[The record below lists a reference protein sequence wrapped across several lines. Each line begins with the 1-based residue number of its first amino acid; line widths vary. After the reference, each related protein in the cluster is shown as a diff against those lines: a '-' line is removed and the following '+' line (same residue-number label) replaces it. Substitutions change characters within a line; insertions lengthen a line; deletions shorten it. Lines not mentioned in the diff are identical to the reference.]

1 MLNIHSVITFL
12 RARTMY
18 QVLRSYVGWLASV
31 FSHALG
37 KCLIA
42 LVGVY
47 QVLVSPLLGNHCRF
61 QPSCSRY
68 FKESVTKYGPFQGA
82 RKGIARICR
91 CHPWNRGGYDPP

>member
-1 MLNIHSVITFL
+1 
-12 RARTMY
+12 MY
-18 QVLRSYVGWLASV
+18 QVLHFCVCWSVSV
-31 FSHALG
+31 FSRAVG

-47 QVLVSPLLGNHCRF
+47 QVVISPLLGNHCRF

-68 FKESVTKYGPFQGA
+68 FQESVTKYGPIQGTW
-82 RKGIARICR
+82 KGIVRICR

>member
-1 MLNIHSVITFL
+1 VLNIHSVITFL
-12 RARTMY
+12 RAQAMY
-18 QVLRSYVGWLASV
+18 QVLRSYVSWLASV

-42 LVGVY
+42 LVGMY